1 MTALIAGPVIGST
14 LYAVGGFMLPFL
26 CVGCVGI
33 ILAVCLVYAIPTG
46 EYDRKNDIK
55 GHNTEKLSW
64 SNVLKVIQN
73 SAHNIQQM
81 HQGNNISVFVFII

>member
-14 LYAVGGFMLPFL
+14 LYSVGGFMLPFL

-64 SNVLKVIQN
+64 SNVLKVIKSTILAIPEIMFQN
-73 SAHNIQQM
+73 YLKTM
-81 HQGNNISVFVFII
+81 PEG